1 MPPQRWLD
9 FLSEYP
15 DVLRWRG
22 SVWPS
27 ILPSVLT
34 MGLFATLIAVLYLH
48 FGFTK
53 LSLPNAVIP
62 SLSVVLG
69 LLLAFRANTSYAR
82 FYEGRQIWEQI
93 TSNSRNLA
101 RLVWCAIPERTQS
114 EHLEKMRC
122 MKLLLAFAVATKHHI
137 RKEMGCNYYDLDHL
151 LPPNWIPAA
160 ANDKTQYPQ
169 AAEDTSQSPAA
180 ALFASTETTSQG
192 PLANQTGDNPD
203 DPATGHRPVLFRKFV
218 SDEDLPDEAD
228 ADMSLP
234 LEIVF
239 RIGLYIAQMKNTNR
253 IDGNIVGTITTHLN
267 NLIDCLGSLE
277 RIVNTPIPR
286 AYNIH
291 LKQGLALYLLAVPFT
306 LIADLK
312 WWIIPTVILVSFTL
326 FGIEGIGAQ
335 IENPFMY
342 SSNDLPLNQFCD
354 QLRKEIEYII
364 YHIPSET
371 ENVLMHGR

>member
-1 MPPQRWLD
+1 
-9 FLSEYP
+9 
-15 DVLRWRG
+15 
-22 SVWPS
+22 
-27 ILPSVLT
+27 
-34 MGLFATLIAVLYLH
+34 MGLFTSVIAVLYLH
-48 FGFTK
+48 FGLTK
-53 LSLPNAVIP
+53 LSLPNAVVP

-101 RLVWCAIPERTQS
+101 RLIWCSIPERTQS
-114 EHLEKMRC
+114 DHLEKMRC

-137 RKEMGCNYYDLDHL
+137 RREMGCNYYDLEHL

-160 ANDKTQYPQ
+160 ANDKTQYEQVEP
-169 AAEDTSQSPAA
+169 ATSSSPPA
-180 ALFASTETTSQG
+180 ALFESTEPTTVG
-192 PLANQTGDNPD
+192 PLADHAGDNPD
-203 DPATGHRPVLFRKFV
+203 DPTSGHQPSPFRRYV

-239 RIGLYIAQMKNTNR
+239 RIGLYIAQMKKDNK
-253 IDGNIVGTITTHLN
+253 IDANFVGTITTHLN

-312 WWIIPTVILVSFTL
+312 WWIIPTVVLVSFTL

>member
-1 MPPQRWLD
+1 
-9 FLSEYP
+9 
-15 DVLRWRG
+15 
-22 SVWPS
+22 
-27 ILPSVLT
+27 
-34 MGLFATLIAVLYLH
+34 MGCFASLIAVLYLH
-48 FGFTK
+48 FGYTK
-53 LSLPNAVIP
+53 LSLPNSVVP

-82 FYEGRQIWEQI
+82 FYEGRQLWEQI

-101 RLVWCAIPERTQS
+101 RLIWCSIPERTQND
-114 EHLEKMRC
+114 HLEKMRC
-122 MKLLLAFAVATKHHI
+122 MKLLLAFSVATKHHI
-137 RKEMGCNYYDLDHL
+137 RKEMGCDYYDLEHL
-151 LPPNWIPAA
+151 LPPNWVPAA
-160 ANDKTQYPQ
+160 ADDNYQYRSNQ
-169 AAEDTSQSPAA
+169 SADSAAPFTNTE
-180 ALFASTETTSQG
+180 ASSTG
-192 PLANQTGDNPD
+192 PLADQLGDNPD
-203 DPATGHRPVLFRKFV
+203 DPAAGHRPNMFRRFV

-239 RIGLYIAQMKNTNR
+239 RIGLYIAQMKADDK
-253 IDGNIVGTITTHLN
+253 IDGNFVGTITTHLN

-312 WWIIPTVILVSFTL
+312 WWIIPAVVLISFTL

-335 IENPFMY
+335 IENPFLY
-342 SSNDLPLNQFCD
+342 SSNDLPLNQFCN
-354 QLRKEIEYII
+354 QIRKEIEYII

>member
-1 MPPQRWLD
+1 M
-9 FLSEYP
+9 
-15 DVLRWRG
+15 
-22 SVWPS
+22 
-27 ILPSVLT
+27 
-34 MGLFATLIAVLYLH
+34 IAVLYLH
-48 FGFTK
+48 FGLTK
-53 LSLPNAVIP
+53 LSLPNAVVP

-101 RLVWCAIPERTQS
+101 RLIWCSIPERTQS
-114 EHLEKMRC
+114 DHLEKMRC

-137 RKEMGCNYYDLDHL
+137 RREMGCNYYDLEHL

-160 ANDKTQYPQ
+160 ANDKTQYEQVEP
-169 AAEDTSQSPAA
+169 ATSSSPPA
-180 ALFASTETTSQG
+180 ALFESTEPTTVG
-192 PLANQTGDNPD
+192 PLADHAGDNPD
-203 DPATGHRPVLFRKFV
+203 DPTSGHQPSPFRRYV

-239 RIGLYIAQMKNTNR
+239 RIGLYIAQMKKDNK
-253 IDGNIVGTITTHLN
+253 IDANFVGTITAHLN

-291 LKQGLALYLLAVPFT
+291 L
-306 LIADLK
+306 
-312 WWIIPTVILVSFTL
+312 
-326 FGIEGIGAQ
+326 
-335 IENPFMY
+335 
-342 SSNDLPLNQFCD
+342 
-354 QLRKEIEYII
+354 
-364 YHIPSET
+364 
-371 ENVLMHGR
+371 

>member
-1 MPPQRWLD
+1 
-9 FLSEYP
+9 
-15 DVLRWRG
+15 
-22 SVWPS
+22 
-27 ILPSVLT
+27 
-34 MGLFATLIAVLYLH
+34 MGCFASLIAVLYLH
-48 FGFTK
+48 FGYTE
-53 LSLPNAVIP
+53 LSLPNSVVP

-82 FYEGRQIWEQI
+82 FYEGRQLWEQI

-101 RLVWCAIPERTQS
+101 RLIWCSIPERTQND
-114 EHLEKMRC
+114 HLEKMRC
-122 MKLLLAFAVATKHHI
+122 MKLLLAFSVATKHHI
-137 RKEMGCNYYDLDHL
+137 RKEMGCNYYDLEHL
-151 LPPNWIPAA
+151 LPPNWTPAA
-160 ANDKTQYPQ
+160 ADDNYQYR
-169 AAEDTSQSPAA
+169 QSHSAGQQPDAA
-180 ALFASTETTSQG
+180 ALFTNPEATSAG
-192 PLANQTGDNPD
+192 PLEDRLGDNPD
-203 DPATGHRPVLFRKFV
+203 DPATGHRPNTFRRFV

-239 RIGLYIAQMKNTNR
+239 RIGLYIAQMKADDK
-253 IDGNIVGTITTHLN
+253 IDGNFVGTITTHLN

-312 WWIIPTVILVSFTL
+312 WWIIPAVVLISFTL

-335 IENPFMY
+335 IENPFLY
-342 SSNDLPLNQFCD
+342 SPNDLPLNQFCN
-354 QLRKEIEYII
+354 QIRKEIEYII